1 MTPSN
6 RQEMKDERLMLMAYL
21 EEKENVPVDKYL
33 EYRERIKQIERILEL
48 K

>member
-6 RQEMKDERLMLMAYL
+6 RQDMKDERLTLMAYL
-21 EEKENVPVDKYL
+21 EEKKNIPVDKYL
-33 EYRERIKQIERILEL
+33 EYRERIKQLERLLEM